1 MFEIDGKKI
10 DLANLAAMGV
20 NIQFK
25 PGGFIEQRKDGV
37 TVRLDEKGVT
47 EYYGF
52 IRFTNSLRSI
62 KTISKKELF

>member
-47 EYYGF
+47 EVKD
-52 IRFTNSLRSI
+52 
-62 KTISKKELF
+62 KTESK